1 MHILT
6 YVVTFNISMFHC
18 IVQVGENGM
27 AVGIDHIEE
36 LVTDSMNN
44 IRKDPSLATLME
56 NGRLKLVVGDGRKGH
71 PPEGPY
77 DAIHVGAAAP
87 QIPQDVSTKTEPNV
101 TLGLVDKHNP
111 QYQQEAGQNLPLS
124 YTLNTT
130 NWLLRSDFNG
140 KFYLLEKCI
149 TIYKE
154 CVFQR
159 KERIMM

>member
-1 MHILT
+1 MKHILT
-6 YVVTFNISMFHC
+6 LVYSFNVSMYPC

-87 QIPQDVSTKTEPNV
+87 QIPQDVSNKTEPNV
-101 TLGLVDKHNP
+101 L
-111 QYQQEAGQNLPLS
+111 
-124 YTLNTT
+124 
-130 NWLLRSDFNG
+130 
-140 KFYLLEKCI
+140 
-149 TIYKE
+149 
-154 CVFQR
+154 
-159 KERIMM
+159 